1 MTGDVTGDITSSGNS
16 QFTNRLQL
24 KSTDGTPARLDFYCE
39 SSNAHYLRLQ
49 APPHSQFSGNP
60 TVVLPNSAGT
70 LLLSDGSG
78 ASLTNLNASNISS
91 GTIGNIRTIPTLNQD
106 TTGNVSTSTLATN
119 AQGGGGTPNITV
131 GSIIFIWN
139 I

>member
-1 MTGDVTGDITSSGNS
+1 V
-16 QFTNRLQL
+16 R
-24 KSTDGTPARLDFYCE
+24 

-49 APPHSQFSGNP
+49 APPHAQFSGNP

-91 GTIGNIRTIPTLNQD
+91 GTIGAARIPTLNQD
-106 TTGNVSTSTLATN
+106 TTGNAATSTLATN
-119 AQGGGGTPNITV
+119 AQGLTGHQISQLDLSSHHLEHLVVTSLLV
-131 GSIIFIWN
+131 VF
-139 I
+139 